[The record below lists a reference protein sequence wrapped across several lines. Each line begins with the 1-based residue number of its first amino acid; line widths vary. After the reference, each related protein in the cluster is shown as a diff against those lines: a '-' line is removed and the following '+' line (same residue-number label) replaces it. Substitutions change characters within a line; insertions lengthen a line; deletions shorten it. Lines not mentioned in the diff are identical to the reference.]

1 MEYLRC
7 IVDVSRRI
15 SCKDLGGGDCQGW
28 LLKKKEGTGLMASRW
43 VKYWFVLQNK
53 NLFYYKDP
61 EVSVK
66 VLIAFA
72 LSVIECSK

>member
-1 MEYLRC
+1 
-7 IVDVSRRI
+7 
-15 SCKDLGGGDCQGW
+15 
-28 LLKKKEGTGLMASRW
+28 MASRW